1 MVVNK
6 GNKPMPERAS
16 DTFITKISGVSALL
30 SVVVQFG
37 AIGIA
42 VSLGIRP
49 GGAINF
55 GDATQLLAAN
65 ANHTTNVLGVSLAT
79 LSPALALPFGL
90 GLYVMLKPAKAYA
103 LLGVI
108 MFYVGM
114 TVAFVHEVLRIALF
128 ARLPPACS
136 LSG

>member
-6 GNKPMPERAS
+6 GNKPMPEPAN

-42 VSLGIRP
+42 VSLGTRP

-55 GDATQLLAAN
+55 GDGTQLLAAN

-79 LSPALALPFGL
+79 LSPALALPLWPLCDAEAGKGL
-90 GLYVMLKPAKAYA
+90 CA
-103 LLGVI
+103 LGR
-108 MFYVGM
+108 
-114 TVAFVHEVLRIALF
+114 HHVLRGDDNRLR
-128 ARLPPACS
+128 ARGPE
-136 LSG
+136 